1 MGKDKQ
7 KLNLREHMRRL
18 NNLQDNGNSE
28 WPHVGRNTGW
38 SVYDELVG
46 TTKDRLYLFA
56 GGAGSGKSSFVT
68 QIFFNLLTNNQDMV
82 GLFFSMDLSYLDLVA
97 RLYAISS
104 QLTLEQVRNPS
115 SIKDEDDLRNREEGL
130 KVMESLQDRIIL
142 VDQSHGIHSFDDVI
156 KQMEIL
162 RTDNPNT
169 PMVVA
174 IDPISNLRTSEP
186 GGRVEKIDYMVS
198 ELKSKARLLS
208 TAILLSSPLISGTRK
223 ERPHIS
229 NLESQPS
236 LVYDTDLVALLY
248 SDVLTNG
255 ETPFLE
261 WEFGTEDLMVPI
273 IEMNVVKNKNA
284 PFMGRL
290 FYRFFQ
296 SGTRYKECGIDENS
310 YYNEMIGNLDY
321 FTDPKDKKAD
331 LKKRVYQAPKRE
343 YEGIF

>member
-1 MGKDKQ
+1 
-7 KLNLREHMRRL
+7 
-18 NNLQDNGNSE
+18 
-28 WPHVGRNTGW
+28 
-38 SVYDELVG
+38 
-46 TTKDRLYLFA
+46 
-56 GGAGSGKSSFVT
+56 
-68 QIFFNLLTNNQDMV
+68 
-82 GLFFSMDLSYLDLVA
+82 
-97 RLYAISS
+97 
-104 QLTLEQVRNPS
+104 
-115 SIKDEDDLRNREEGL
+115 
-130 KVMESLQDRIIL
+130 MESLQDRVIL
-142 VDQSHGIHSFDDVI
+142 VDQSHGIHSFKDVI
-156 KQMEIL
+156 KQMENL
-162 RTDNPNT
+162 RDENPNK

-186 GGRVEKIDYMVS
+186 GGRIEKIDYMVS

-208 TAILLSSPLISGTRK
+208 TAVLLSSPLISGTRK

-229 NLESQPS
+229 DLELQPS

-273 IEMNVVKNKNA
+273 VEMNVVKNKNA
-284 PFMGRL
+284 SFMGRL

-321 FTDPKDKKAD
+321 FTDPKAKKAD